1 MSEPN
6 LLDTAPRAEF
16 ADALE
21 DQLRRVLSGESPAEQ
36 PSRVA
41 VADRSAVTVRPRRR
55 VASGLAAAAA
65 VAAIAVTGVIIS
77 GRPDR
82 NQGPTPAP
90 TTTSVSVP
98 VTNPDTSP
106 ITSPTTDA
114 ITTTSV
120 LLPHQPRLGANDAGT
135 YAIRPFLVP
144 FQLTTTG
151 EWIRSINAPNG
162 LALGRG
168 TTVSFVVSTGAFPG
182 TSAAEVV
189 ANLCPAGTLEAAAPA
204 TTTLLG
210 APADQVDAV
219 GIAPCSAS
227 FGTEARTIDSGS
239 TIRVVVATI
248 DDVIVVVI
256 AGGPTAE
263 WNELGPEIAAMT
275 ASMQRID
282 T

>member
-1 MSEPN
+1 VLGGEPAAAQP
-6 LLDTAPRAEF
+6 D
-16 ADALE
+16 
-21 DQLRRVLSGESPAEQ
+21 RVTI
-36 PSRVA
+36 
-41 VADRSAVTVRPRRR
+41 ADRSAAPVRPRHRL
-55 VASGLAAAAA
+55 ASGLAAAAA

-77 GRPDR
+77 SRPDR

-90 TTTSVSVP
+90 TTTSDIVP
-98 VTNPDTSP
+98 VTNPDTTP

-114 ITTTSV
+114 FTTTSM
-120 LLPHQPRLGANDAGT
+120 LFPHQPRLGANEAGT

-151 EWIRSINAPNG
+151 EWIRSINDPNG

-168 TTVSFVVSTGAFPG
+168 TTVSFVVSTGVFPG

-189 ANLCPAGTLEAAAPA
+189 GNLCPAGTLDVAAPV

-210 APADQVDAV
+210 APADQIDAI

-263 WNELGPEIAAMT
+263 WNELEPEIAAMT